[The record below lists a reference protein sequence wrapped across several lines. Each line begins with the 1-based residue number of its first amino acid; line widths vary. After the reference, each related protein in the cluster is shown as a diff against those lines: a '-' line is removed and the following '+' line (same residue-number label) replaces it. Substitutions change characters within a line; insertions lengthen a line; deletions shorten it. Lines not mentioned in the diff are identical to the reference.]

1 MTTSSD
7 QLPPGGVD
15 VVARHGRL
23 VFRTVLISS
32 LTLSSRLIGFAREAL
47 AAAMFGDRSSINDAF
62 VTAWR
67 VPNLFRSLLG
77 EGAMSTALQTAITK
91 ADAER
96 GEEAGR
102 ALFLAIARVLTLIL
116 VVLCASV
123 MLLVFYMPDRMPI
136 TGWAWLGSDPG
147 PVRELTIRMMPF
159 VILVCLSALA
169 SGALNVRG
177 HFLSP
182 SLAPVLMN
190 LFWIGGLVAV
200 GIYWGWTRPAGT
212 SDADEYGR
220 QFGMVRWLASFAL
233 VTGVVLLL
241 VQVPALVSNGFLG
254 RRSVLAGVDALR
266 VPTRQVLDVLKAS
279 APLALGAA
287 VYQVNVM
294 VDGFMALGLLGK
306 GGASVLYYATRVQQ
320 FPMSLV
326 SIAATSAVFPA
337 LTALGH
343 RRDLPNVRVLHDRTQ
358 LAIAFVAIPA
368 TVGLLFFTEPIVS
381 VIFHHGQFTQG
392 GVDRASDALRFLTLA
407 ILPAGAAGLV
417 ARTYYALG
425 DFRTPVRISVLALF
439 ANVLLNLLFV
449 RGFGMEVGGMTL
461 ATATTAWANLM
472 VLSPGLRTRLGL
484 PAAQSD
490 FFPRLLRILAA
501 ALGSSFVAWVLY
513 RALHAGERHS
523 AVLLFAAIGVSVGVY
538 AVLCHLLRIPEWS
551 HVLDRA
557 RGRGRT

>member
-1 MTTSSD
+1 M
-7 QLPPGGVD
+7 VD
-15 VVARHGRL
+15 VVGRHRGL
-23 VFRTVLISS
+23 VLRTILISS
-32 LTLSSRLIGFAREAL
+32 LTLTSRLIGFAREAL

-67 VPNLFRSLLG
+67 IPNLFRSLLG
-77 EGAMSTALQTAITK
+77 EGAMSTALQTAITR
-91 ADAER
+91 ADADE
-96 GEEAGR
+96 GDEAGR

-123 MLLVFYMPDRMPI
+123 MLLVLYMPDRMPI
-136 TGWAWLGSDPG
+136 TGWAWLGPDPG

-190 LFWIGGLVAV
+190 LCWIGGLVVV
-200 GIYWGWTRPAGT
+200 GVYWGWTRLAGT
-212 SDADEYGR
+212 TDGQEYER
-220 QFGMVRWLASFAL
+220 QLGMVRWLASFAL
-233 VTGVVLLL
+233 LTGVVLLV
-241 VQVPALVSNGFLG
+241 VQVPALVSKGFLG
-254 RRSVLAGVDALR
+254 KRSVTAGVAAIR
-266 VPTRQVLDVLKAS
+266 VPTRQVLEVLKVS

-294 VDGFMALGLLGK
+294 VDGFMALGMLGK

-337 LTALGH
+337 LTAIGH
-343 RRDLPNVRVLHDRTQ
+343 RKDLAGLRALHDRTQ

-368 TVGLLFFTEPIVS
+368 SVGLLFFTEPIVS

-392 GVDRASDALRFLTLA
+392 GVERASDALRFLTLA

-425 DFRTPVRISVLALF
+425 DFKAPVRISVLALF

-501 ALGSSFVAWVLY
+501 ALGSSFVAWMLY
-513 RALHAGERHS
+513 RALHGGEKHS
-523 AVLLFAAIGVSVGVY
+523 AVLLFAAIAVSVGVY

>member
-1 MTTSSD
+1 MTTSSE

-23 VFRTVLISS
+23 VFRTILISS

-67 VPNLFRSLLG
+67 IPNLFRSLLG

-96 GEEAGR
+96 GDEAGR

-123 MLLVFYMPDRMPI
+123 MLLVFYMPDRMPV
-136 TGWAWLGSDPG
+136 TGWSWLGPDPE

-177 HFLSP
+177 HFFSP

-190 LFWIGGLVAV
+190 LCWIGALVVV
-200 GIYWGWTRPAGT
+200 GVYWGWTREPGT
-212 SDADEYGR
+212 SDAVEYGR
-220 QFGMVRWLASFAL
+220 QLGMVRWLASFAL
-233 VTGVVLLL
+233 VAGVVLLL
-241 VQVPALVSNGFLG
+241 VQMPALVSKGFLG
-254 RRSVLAGVDALR
+254 KGPVALR
-266 VPTRQVLDVLKAS
+266 VPTRQVLDVLKVS

-294 VDGFMALGLLGK
+294 VDGFMALGMLGK

-337 LTALGH
+337 LSAFGH
-343 RRDLPNVRVLHDRTQ
+343 RRDLANLRALHDRTQ
-358 LAIAFVAIPA
+358 LAIAFVAVPA
-368 TVGLLFFTEPIVS
+368 SVGLLFFTEPIVA

-392 GVDRASDALRFLTLA
+392 GVERASDALRFLTLA

-425 DFRTPVRISVLALF
+425 DFKTPVRISVLALF

-484 PAAQSD
+484 PVAQAD
-490 FFPRLLRILAA
+490 FLPRLLRIVSA
-501 ALGSSFVAWVLY
+501 ALGSSAVAWLIY
-513 RALHAGERHS
+513 QTLHRGERHS
-523 AVLLFAAIGVSVGVY
+523 AALLFAAIGVSVVVY
-538 AVLCHLLRIPEWS
+538 ALLCHLLRIPEWG
-551 HVLDRA
+551 HVIERA
-557 RGRGRT
+557 RGKGRS